1 MSAKKIGSIL
11 FWLMVGVFILYSAV
25 FIYKTIIVV
34 DGQHYSVLFDDA
46 MISMQYAR
54 NLAHGAGPVFNA
66 GGDRIEGYSNPL
78 WVVYMALFH
87 LLPISTPWISLAI
100 QISGLVFLVLN
111 LILIRRITT
120 SMLEDSPAA
129 WMNNPLF
136 VEIIPLVAV
145 GLTAFYYPLTQWS
158 LLGVEVSIL
167 TLLASLAV
175 WMVLNLLKEQKFS
188 VWLYILLGVC
198 TLIRIDMLGFGLVT
212 WAFLVLVDKKNRRKN
227 LLWGAVILGAFI
239 VGQTVARYLYYG
251 NVLPNTYYLKMTGSP
266 LLLRIKRGFYVF
278 FKFVWNFNLVLFLLP
293 FLYLIFRRD
302 RAAWFLFL
310 VFGVQVAYSIY
321 VGGDAWENRG
331 GANRFFAIVMPIFM
345 VLFALTLEKLRQA
358 VLAFMRAGPK
368 PLLSRWVEPL
378 SHAVLLGL
386 ALISLLNF
394 NVLLDFNS
402 IPYITLQ
409 KPSVFVTGQEKILRI
424 ALFAKQITTPQATI
438 LAVAAGGVPYFSERT
453 TYDLLGKSD
462 SLIAHE
468 LMHIDPTASLID
480 FRPGHNKWDYAHSI
494 GDLKP
499 DLIPEIWQ
507 GTQAEADPYL
517 KDYTVIQMDQFK
529 QWLPNGVM
537 YVRTGSPNIRWDQIQ
552 QYIVSQNPNQT
563 GAAIPIGTSI
573 EP

>member
-1 MSAKKIGSIL
+1 MSGKKIGAIL
-11 FWLMVGVFILYSAV
+11 FWLMVGVFIIYSAV

-34 DGQHYSVLFDDA
+34 NGQRYSVLFDDA

-66 GGDRIEGYSNPL
+66 GGDRVEGYSNPL
-78 WVVYMALFH
+78 WVAYMAIIH
-87 LLPISTPWISLAI
+87 LLPIPTPYVSLAI

-120 SMLEDSPAA
+120 HMLDDSPAG
-129 WMNNPLF
+129 W
-136 VEIIPLVAV
+136 IIPLVAV

-175 WMVLNLLKEQKFS
+175 WMVLTQLKEEKFS

-198 TLIRIDMLGFGLVT
+198 TLIRIDMLAFGGVT
-212 WAFLVLVDKKNRRKN
+212 WLFLVLVDKKNRRKN
-227 LLWGAVILGAFI
+227 LLWGAVILGAFTL
-239 VGQTVARYLYYG
+239 GQTLARYLYYG

-278 FKFVWNFNLVLFLLP
+278 FKFAWNFNLVLFLLP
-293 FLYLIFRRD
+293 FLYLVFRRD
-302 RAAWFLFL
+302 RAAWYLFL
-310 VFGVQVAYSIY
+310 AFGVQVAYSIY
-321 VGGDAWENRG
+321 VGGDAWEHRG

-345 VLFALTLEKLRQA
+345 VLFALTLEKLRRA
-358 VLAFMRAGPK
+358 VLTFMRAGPK

-378 SHAVLLGL
+378 SHAVLVGL

-394 NVLLDFNS
+394 NILLDFTS
-402 IPYITLQ
+402 LPYITLQ
-409 KPSVFVTGQEKILRI
+409 KPSIYVIGQEKILRI
-424 ALFAKQITTPQATI
+424 ALFAKQITTPQATV

-468 LMHIDPTASLID
+468 AMHIDPTASLID

-499 DLIPEIWQ
+499 DLIPEIWA

-517 KDYTVIQMDQFK
+517 KDYTVIQMDDFK

-537 YVRTGSPNIRWDQIQ
+537 YVRTGSPNIRWDLIK
-552 QYIVSQNPNQT
+552 QYIIPTNPNT
-563 GAAIPIGTSI
+563 AGTSTPDGTSI

>member
-1 MSAKKIGSIL
+1 MSGKKIGSIL
-11 FWLMVGVFILYSAV
+11 FWLMVGVYILYAAV

-34 DGQHYSVLFDDA
+34 NGQRYAVLFDDA

-54 NLAHGAGPVFNA
+54 NLAQGSGPVFNA
-66 GGDRIEGYSNPL
+66 GGDRVEGYSNPL
-78 WVVYMALFH
+78 WVAYMALFH
-87 LLPISTPWISLAI
+87 LLPIPTPYISLAI
-100 QISGLVFLVLN
+100 QISGAVFLALN
-111 LILIRRITT
+111 LVLIRRITT
-120 SMLEDSPAA
+120 SMLDDSPVG
-129 WMNNPLF
+129 W
-136 VEIIPLVAV
+136 VVPLVAA
-145 GLTAFYYPLTQWS
+145 GLTAFYYPLIQWS

-175 WMVLNLLKEQKFS
+175 WMVLNLLKEHKFS
-188 VWLYILLGVC
+188 AWLYVLLGMC
-198 TLIRIDMLGFGLVT
+198 TLIRIDMLGFGLAT
-212 WAFLVLVDKKNRRKN
+212 WAFLVLVDKKNRGKN
-227 LLWGAVILGAFI
+227 FLWGIFILGGFT

-251 NVLPNTYYLKMTGSP
+251 DVLPNTYYLKMTGSP
-266 LLLRIKRGFYVF
+266 LLLRLERGVYVF
-278 FKFVWNFNLVLFLLP
+278 FKFAWNLNLVLFLLP
-293 FLYLIFRRD
+293 FLYLVFRRD
-302 RAAWFLFL
+302 RAAWYLFL
-310 VFGVQVAYSIY
+310 AFGVQVVYSIY
-321 VGGDAWENRG
+321 VGGDAWEHRG

-358 VLAFMRAGPK
+358 ILTYMWTGPK

-378 SHAVLLGL
+378 SHVALVGL

-394 NVLLDFNS
+394 NILLDFNS
-402 IPYITLQ
+402 LPYVTLQ
-409 KPSVFVTGQEKILRI
+409 KPSIYVIGQEKILRI
-424 ALFAKQITTPQATI
+424 ALFANQITTPQATI

-468 LMHIDPTASLID
+468 EMHIDPAASLVD

-517 KDYTVIQMDQFK
+517 VDYTVIQMDQFK

-537 YVRTGSPNIRWDQIQ
+537 YVRTGSPNIRWNQIQ
-552 QYIVSQNPNQT
+552 QYILKP
-563 GAAIPIGTSI
+563 
-573 EP
+573 

>member
-1 MSAKKIGSIL
+1 MSGKKIGSIL
-11 FWLMVGVFILYSAV
+11 FWLIVGIFILYSAV

-34 DGQHYSVLFDDA
+34 NGQRYSVLFDDA

-54 NLAHGAGPVFNA
+54 NLAQGAGPVFNA
-66 GGDRIEGYSNPL
+66 GGERVEGYSNPL
-78 WVVYMALFH
+78 WVAYMAIFH
-87 LLPISTPWISLAI
+87 LLPIPTPYISLAI

-120 SMLEDSPAA
+120 SMLDDAPRPAG
-129 WMNNPLF
+129 W
-136 VEIIPLVAV
+136 VVPLVAV

-175 WMVLNLLKEQKFS
+175 WMVLKLLKQQRFS

-198 TLIRIDMLGFGLVT
+198 TLIRIDMLGIGVLT
-212 WAFLVLVDKKNRRKN
+212 WAFLVLVDEKNRRKN
-227 LLWGAVILGAFI
+227 LLWGAVILGAFMI
-239 VGQTVARYLYYG
+239 GQTLARYLYYG

-266 LLLRIKRGFYVF
+266 LLLRLERGVYVF
-278 FKFVWNFNLVLFLLP
+278 FKFAWNFNLVLFLLP
-293 FLYLIFRRD
+293 FLYLVFRRD
-302 RAAWFLFL
+302 RAAWYLFL
-310 VFGVQVAYSIY
+310 VFGVQVAYSMY
-321 VGGDAWENRG
+321 VGGDAWEHRG

-358 VLAFMRAGPK
+358 VLTLMRAGPK

-378 SHAVLLGL
+378 SHFALVGL

-394 NVLLDFNS
+394 NILLDFTS
-402 IPYITLQ
+402 LPYITLQ
-409 KPSVFVTGQEKILRI
+409 KPSIYVIGQEKILRI
-424 ALFAKQITTPQATI
+424 ALFAKQITTPQATV

-453 TYDLLGKSD
+453 TYDMLGKSD

-468 LMHIDPTASLID
+468 PMHIDPTASLVD

-499 DLIPEIWQ
+499 DLIPEIWA

-517 KDYTVIQMDQFK
+517 KDYTVIQMDEFK
-529 QWLPNGVM
+529 KWLPNGVM
-537 YVRTGSPNIRWDQIQ
+537 YVRTGSPNIRWNLVE
-552 QYIVSQNPNQT
+552 QYIIPQNPNQAGT
-563 GAAIPIGTSI
+563 IVPDGTSS

>member
-1 MSAKKIGSIL
+1 MSGKKISSIL
-11 FWLMVGVFILYSAV
+11 FWLTVGVYILYAAV

-34 DGQHYSVLFDDA
+34 NGQHYSVLFDDA

-54 NLAHGAGPVFNA
+54 NLAHGNGPVFNA
-66 GGDRIEGYSNPL
+66 GGDRVEGYSNPL

-87 LLPISTPWISLAI
+87 LLPIPTPYISLAI
-100 QISGLVFLVLN
+100 QISGAVFMVLN

-120 SMLEDSPAA
+120 TMLDSPAA
-129 WMNNPLF
+129 WMNNPRS
-136 VEIIPLVAV
+136 VGIIPLVAV

-175 WMVLNLLKEQKFS
+175 WIVLNQIKEQKFS
-188 VWLYILLGVC
+188 VWLYILLGIC
-198 TLIRIDMLGFGLVT
+198 TLIRIDMLAFGLVT

-227 LLWGAVILGAFI
+227 LLWGAVILGGFTI
-239 VGQTVARYLYYG
+239 GQTVARYLYYG

-293 FLYLIFRRD
+293 FLYLVFRRD
-302 RAAWFLFL
+302 REAWYLFL
-310 VFGVQVAYSIY
+310 AFGVQVAYSIY

-358 VLAFMRAGPK
+358 VLALMRAGPK
-368 PLLSRWVEPL
+368 PLISRWVEPF
-378 SHAVLLGL
+378 SQAALLGL
-386 ALISLLNF
+386 AVISLVNF
-394 NVLLDFNS
+394 NTVLDFDS
-402 IPYITLQ
+402 LQYATLQ
-409 KPSVFVTGQEKILRI
+409 KPSIFVIGQEKILRI

-468 LMHIDPTASLID
+468 AMHIDPTASLLD

-529 QWLPNGVM
+529 QWLPDGVM
-537 YVRTGSPNIRWDQIQ
+537 YVRTGSPNILWDQIQ
-552 QYIVSQNPNQT
+552 QYVIKPK
-563 GAAIPIGTSI
+563 
-573 EP
+573 

>member
-1 MSAKKIGSIL
+1 
-11 FWLMVGVFILYSAV
+11 
-25 FIYKTIIVV
+25 
-34 DGQHYSVLFDDA
+34 
-46 MISMQYAR
+46 
-54 NLAHGAGPVFNA
+54 
-66 GGDRIEGYSNPL
+66 
-78 WVVYMALFH
+78 
-87 LLPISTPWISLAI
+87 
-100 QISGLVFLVLN
+100 
-111 LILIRRITT
+111 
-120 SMLEDSPAA
+120 
-129 WMNNPLF
+129 
-136 VEIIPLVAV
+136 
-145 GLTAFYYPLTQWS
+145 
-158 LLGVEVSIL
+158 
-167 TLLASLAV
+167 
-175 WMVLNLLKEQKFS
+175 
-188 VWLYILLGVC
+188 
-198 TLIRIDMLGFGLVT
+198 
-212 WAFLVLVDKKNRRKN
+212 
-227 LLWGAVILGAFI
+227 
-239 VGQTVARYLYYG
+239 
-251 NVLPNTYYLKMTGSP
+251 
-266 LLLRIKRGFYVF
+266 
-278 FKFVWNFNLVLFLLP
+278 
-293 FLYLIFRRD
+293 LYLIFRRD

>member
-1 MSAKKIGSIL
+1 MPGKKIGSIF
-11 FWLMVGVFILYSAV
+11 FWLMVGAFIIYSAV

-34 DGQHYSVLFDDA
+34 NGQRYSVLFDDA

-54 NLAHGAGPVFNA
+54 NLAQGAGPVFNA
-66 GGDRIEGYSNPL
+66 GGDRVEGYSNPL
-78 WVVYMALFH
+78 WVAYMAIIH
-87 LLPISTPWISLAI
+87 LLPIPTPYVSLAI

-120 SMLEDSPAA
+120 HMLDDSPAS
-129 WMNNPLF
+129 W
-136 VEIIPLVAV
+136 VVPLVAV

-175 WMVLNLLKEQKFS
+175 WIVLNLLKAQKFS
-188 VWLYILLGVC
+188 AWLYVLLGIC
-198 TLIRIDMLGFGLVT
+198 TLIRIDMLGFGVMT

-227 LLWGAVILGAFI
+227 LLWGVVILGAFTL
-239 VGQTVARYLYYG
+239 GQTAARYLYYG
-251 NVLPNTYYLKMTGSP
+251 NILPNTYYLKMTGSP
-266 LLLRIKRGFYVF
+266 LLLRLERGVYVF
-278 FKFVWNFNLVLFLLP
+278 FKFAWNFNLVLFLLP
-293 FLYLIFRRD
+293 FLYLVFRRD
-302 RAAWFLFL
+302 RAAWYLFL
-310 VFGVQVAYSIY
+310 AFGVQVVYSMY
-321 VGGDAWENRG
+321 VGGDAWEHRG

-345 VLFALTLEKLRQA
+345 VLFALTLEKLRRA
-358 VLAFMRAGPK
+358 VLSFIWNAPK
-368 PLLSRWVEPL
+368 PLHSRWVEPF
-378 SHAVLLGL
+378 SHAALVGM

-394 NVLLDFNS
+394 NILLDFNS
-402 IPYITLQ
+402 LPYITLQ
-409 KPSVFVTGQEKILRI
+409 KPSIYVIGQEKILRI
-424 ALFAKQITTPQATI
+424 ALFARQITTPQATV

-468 LMHIDPTASLID
+468 AMHIDPAASLID

-499 DLIPEIWQ
+499 DLIPEIWA

-517 KDYTVIQMDQFK
+517 KDYTVIQMDDFK

-537 YVRTGSPNIRWDQIQ
+537 YVRTGSPNIRWDLIK
-552 QYIVSQNPNQT
+552 QYIIPNNPNKAGT
-563 GAAIPIGTSI
+563 AVPDDTGTSTA
-573 EP
+573 P